1 MPKNNPDSF
10 KIASIIIYFLM
21 LFALWFILSGYLK
34 SLLIFFG
41 LISVIFVLWMSARS
55 KSLNY
60 DVLPLKL
67 IVKLPI
73 YWIWLIKEIIK
84 SGLTTTKIIWKGN
97 YSPELIKVKAS
108 QKNDT
113 GKANYANAITLTPGT
128 VTIEID
134 KDTFLVHALSKELS
148 EDLQSGEMDKFI
160 TGLHK

>member
-1 MPKNNPDSF
+1 MAKNISDSF
-10 KIASIIIYFLM
+10 KTPSIIVYFLI
-21 LFALWFILSGYLK
+21 LFALWFVLSGFLK
-34 SLLIFFG
+34 PLLLFFG
-41 LISVIFVLWMSARS
+41 LISVVFVLWMSVRS

-67 IVKLPI
+67 FLKLPF
-73 YWIWLIKEIIK
+73 YWLWLIKEIMK
-84 SGLTTTKIIWKGN
+84 SGLTTTKIIWKGK
-97 YSPELIKVKAS
+97 YDPVLIKVKAS

-148 EDLQSGEMDKFI
+148 DDLHSGEMDKFI

>member
-1 MPKNNPDSF
+1 VAKNNPDSF
-10 KIASIIIYFLM
+10 KAASIIVYFIM
-21 LFALWFILSGYLK
+21 LFALWFVLSSYLK
-34 SLLIFFG
+34 SLLLFFG
-41 LISVIFVLWMSARS
+41 LISVVFVLWMSARS

-60 DVLPLKL
+60 DVLPIKL
-67 IVKLPI
+67 LIKLPI
-73 YWIWLIKEIIK
+73 YWLWLIKEIIK
-84 SGLTTTKIIWKGN
+84 SGITTTKVIWKGN
-97 YSPELIKVKAS
+97 YNPELIKVKSS

-148 EDLQSGEMDKFI
+148 DDLQSGEMDKFI